1 MRFRV
6 GEGRRFVHQSTL
18 YRVRNGD
25 NESYLCGS
33 LLPSS
38 ARGSFFATRAFN
50 LEVAGVRDL
59 VRGNVAMGRMRMAFW
74 RDFVGAVCHPEFLG
88 SVGQAPQPQQQFSAH
103 PLYSPLRESVA
114 RHKHTRRWLECLV
127 DARDADLDGRPPAD
141 LASLEAY
148 AEATHGSLLYLTL
161 EALGVRDASA
171 DHAASHVGKA
181 AGIAM
186 LLRSL
191 PVHMRLGQLYLPMDL
206 MAKVRAP
213 LSTRA
218 RVLQAPFF
226 YGNTFQSHFSSSPPP
241 STHTPTSTS
250 SMDSAERTCKF
261 TPRRYSQP
269 AGCPFSPRG
278 QHPPPRKCRRSSHS
292 SSSSSR
298 APPVSLA

>member
-1 MRFRV
+1 
-6 GEGRRFVHQSTL
+6 VHQSTL

-226 YGNTFQSHFSSSPPP
+226 YGNTFQSHFSSSPPKKKKHP
-241 STHTPTSTS
+241 HTRPPPQAAWTQQ
-250 SMDSAERTCKF
+250 RG
-261 TPRRYSQP
+261 P
-269 AGCPFSPRG
+269 AKSPRG
-278 QHPPPRKCRRSSHS
+278 GFHRQRGALFSRGGSTPHPASAAAAAT
-292 SSSSSR
+292 
-298 APPVSLA
+298 APAAAVVGLHQ